1 MTTQHDHPEQTPGDT
16 LRTLLQGFRVSQ
28 AIHVFAVLGVAD
40 QLADGARASDD
51 LAARVGAHP
60 PTLYR
65 LMRALASIGV
75 LREEPE
81 RRFVLTPLGD
91 CLRSDAPEP
100 LGRGAHFSQMWQP
113 WGALLHS
120 VRTGESAFRHVHGVS
135 LWEYIARDPEQG
147 AIFDASMTSGS
158 RRHAGAVLAAYDF
171 GRFAIIVDVAGG
183 RGALLAAI
191 LNAHPA
197 AHGVLFDQPHV
208 VAHAGPVLEAAG
220 VRERCRIVE
229 GSFFDA
235 VPDGGDAYV
244 LKLILHD
251 WEDEQALAILRACRQ
266 AMGPR
271 PRATLV
277 VVDRLVGP
285 PNEDPDAKFNDLHML
300 VGPFGQERSR
310 EEFATLFAAA
320 GFRLVSAAPT
330 ETGLSV
336 IEGQPV

>member
-1 MTTQHDHPEQTPGDT
+1 MTPQGDHQAQTAAAALIG
-16 LRTLLQGFRVSQ
+16 LLQGFRVSQ

-40 QLADGARASDD
+40 LLKDGARESDD

-65 LMRALASIGV
+65 LLRALASIGV
-75 LREEPE
+75 LREEPG
-81 RRFVLTPLGD
+81 RRFALTPLGD

-100 LGRGAHFSQMWQP
+100 VGPMAVFLGQATVWQA
-113 WGALLHS
+113 WSGLLHS
-120 VRTGESAFRHVHGVS
+120 VRTGENAFRHVHGVS
-135 LWEYIARDPEQG
+135 LWEHNSRDSEAG
-147 AIFDASMTSGS
+147 AIFDAAMTSGS

-171 GRFAIIVDVAGG
+171 GRFATIVDVAGG

-220 VRERCRIVE
+220 VRDRCRIVE

-244 LKLILHD
+244 LKWILHD
-251 WEDEQALAILRACRQ
+251 WEDERALAILRACRQ

-271 PRATLV
+271 DVA
-277 VVDRLVGP
+277 
-285 PNEDPDAKFNDLHML
+285 
-300 VGPFGQERSR
+300 RSR
-310 EEFATLFAAA
+310 
-320 GFRLVSAAPT
+320 AP
-330 ETGLSV
+330 GWPA
-336 IEGQPV
+336 Q